1 MDLQRLKYYY
11 ESGHQLILRCAI
23 HYYIIQDLVREKK
36 AQLQGLSVEIL
47 TEFYMLREAI
57 L

>member
-23 HYYIIQDLVREKK
+23 HYYVIQDLVREKK
-36 AQLQGLSVEIL
+36 AQLQGLSVDIL